1 MKTAKRIIPLILVLI
16 LLLALGACGAAKSS
30 QSASDTA
37 TTNESVA
44 VAPESQAADKTYSD
58 ISSGT
63 GVQSPQDTGE
73 STTEVPSS
81 GKIIYSGYSEIE
93 TLDFDKSNDDLLK
106 MVSETGGF
114 IQSSNV
120 TGGNYNAMYSGKEI
134 YRYADYT
141 IRIPADKFK
150 SVIDSLKSI
159 GNVVS
164 SSTNA
169 ENITMQYTDT
179 ESRLATCRTKEAR
192 LLELLSKATS
202 MEDIL
207 AIENSLSDVRYE
219 IESLTSQIKNWDSLI
234 NYSTMTISLREVALY
249 SKDTNS
255 TISYGQQLKEAFVH
269 SLYAIGHFF
278 KGFFKF
284 LVGAF
289 PVLVVL
295 AIIAVPVLLIV
306 KSVRKKKTNKMSNDS
321 YPPQDK

>member
-1 MKTAKRIIPLILVLI
+1 MKTAKRVIPLFLTLI
-16 LLLALGACGAAKSS
+16 LIFAFVACGAAKSS
-30 QSASDTA
+30 QADSA

-44 VAPESQAADKTYSD
+44 VAPENQSADKSFTDPASGTNAQAAE
-58 ISSGT
+58 
-63 GVQSPQDTGE
+63 GE
-73 STTEVPSS
+73 SITEIPTTD
-81 GKIIYSGYSEIE
+81 KIIYSGNADIE
-93 TLDFDKSNDDLLK
+93 TLDFDKTIEDLLK

-120 TGGNYNAMYSGKEI
+120 TGGNYDSMYSGKEI
-134 YRYADYT
+134 YRYAYYT

-150 SVIDSLKSI
+150 SVTDGLKAL

-164 SSTNA
+164 NSTNA

-179 ESRLATCRTKEAR
+179 ESRLSACRTKETR

-219 IESLTSQIKNWDSLI
+219 MENLTSQIKNWDSLI
-234 NYSTMTISLREVALY
+234 NYSTMTISIHEVAIY
-249 SKDTNS
+249 SKENGS

-295 AIIAVPVLLIV
+295 AIIAVPVVIIV
-306 KSVRKKKTNKMSNDS
+306 KSARKKKAIKNNSD
-321 YPPQDK
+321 YPPQSK

>member
-1 MKTAKRIIPLILVLI
+1 MKTSKRFIPLILVLI
-16 LLLALGACGAAKSS
+16 LLLALAACGASKSAET
-30 QSASDTA
+30 ASDTA
-37 TTNESVA
+37 ASNESVA
-44 VAPESQAADKTYSD
+44 AAPEEEMKDKSFSASGADAQATPEIGENITETPVSD
-58 ISSGT
+58 
-63 GVQSPQDTGE
+63 
-73 STTEVPSS
+73 
-81 GKIIYSGYSEIE
+81 KIIYSGYTEIE
-93 TLDFDKSNDDLLK
+93 TLDFEKTIDDLLK

-114 IQSSNV
+114 IQNSNV
-120 TGGNYNAMYSGKEI
+120 TGGDYNAMYSGKEI

-150 SVIDSLKSI
+150 SVTDSLKNL

-169 ENITMQYTDT
+169 DNITMQYTDT

-192 LLELLSKATS
+192 LIELLSKATS

-207 AIENSLSDVRYE
+207 AIENSLSEVRYE

-234 NYSTMTISLREVALY
+234 NYSTMTISIREVALY
-249 SKDTNS
+249 SKDNNS
-255 TISYGQQLKEAFVH
+255 DISYGQQLKAAFVH

-306 KSVRKKKTNKMSNDS
+306 KSVRKKKANKMSNDS
-321 YPPQDK
+321 YPPQNKEN